1 MSIIKS
7 EDGKKW
13 INSFIAIVSI
23 LAGYI
28 TISFMESMGE
38 LFDLEAKVKYYL
50 MVSQGIGILVGLVT
64 FITILKNKNASTHM
78 NEVYAELVKVVCL
91 IKTLLSRL
99 RLESSLEFLLLVA
112 FLSVLTL
119 DFKKSWNSFTKK
131 VTTHE

>member
-50 MVSQGIGILVGLVT
+50 MVSQGIGNLVGLVT

-78 NEVYAELVKVVCL
+78 NEVYAELVKVVWPDKDTV
-91 IKTLLSRL
+91 I
-99 RLESSLEFLLLVA
+99 
-112 FLSVLTL
+112 
-119 DFKKSWNSFTKK
+119 K
-131 VTTHE
+131 VTIGIIIGVSIISSIFVGVDFGFQKILELIY